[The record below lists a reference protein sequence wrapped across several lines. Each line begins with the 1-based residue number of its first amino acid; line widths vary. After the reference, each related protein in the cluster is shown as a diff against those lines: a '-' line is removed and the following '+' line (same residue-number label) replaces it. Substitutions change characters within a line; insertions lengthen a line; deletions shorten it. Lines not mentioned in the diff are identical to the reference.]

1 MNSQNFLRISASRE
15 RIPLGVL
22 GVALLLLCT
31 SFTTIRAA
39 WADALPQKSPPFE
52 SDGAALSRTPSLP
65 VIRVAPDFILLNT
78 VNQPVHLSDLRGQV
92 VLISF
97 IYTSCTSACPLLTAR
112 MSALWGRLKRDG
124 AAARQVRFLS
134 ITVDP
139 ARDSAAALERY
150 VKRFKADPARWSFL
164 REERQKLQPVLAAY
178 DEWTRPQPDGEIDH
192 PARLY
197 LIDRRGRLREI
208 YSISFFDE
216 RQAFLDIQAL
226 LHQSP

>member
-1 MNSQNFLRISASRE
+1 
-15 RIPLGVL
+15 VL
-22 GVALLLLCT
+22 PRRLEGSKEGSVLTFHRTVLSLLFLLLAIPQAQADTLQES
-31 SFTTIRAA
+31 SF
-39 WADALPQKSPPFE
+39 PFRPNE
-52 SDGAALSRTPSLP
+52 AALSVAPSLP
-65 VIRVAPDFILLNT
+65 VIKPAPDFTLLDT
-78 VNQPVHLSDLRGQV
+78 TGQPVHLSDLRENV

-112 MSALWGRLKRDG
+112 MSALWARLKRDG
-124 AAARQVRFLS
+124 TVARQVRFLS

-178 DEWTRPQPDGEIDH
+178 DEWTRPQPNGEIDH

-197 LIDRRGRLREI
+197 LIDRRGRIREI

-216 RQAFLDIQAL
+216 RQAFLDIKTL
-226 LHQSP
+226 LRESQ

>member
-1 MNSQNFLRISASRE
+1 
-15 RIPLGVL
+15 VK
-22 GVALLLLCT
+22 
-31 SFTTIRAA
+31 
-39 WADALPQKSPPFE
+39 ADALLQKPRLPQSNQ
-52 SDGAALSRTPSLP
+52 AALSPTPSLP
-65 VIRVAPDFILLNT
+65 VIESAPDFTLLDT
-78 VNQPVHLSDLRGQV
+78 AGQPISLSDLRGQV

-124 AAARQVRFLS
+124 TAARQVRFLS

-139 ARDSAAALERY
+139 ALDSAAALERY
-150 VKRFKADPARWSFL
+150 VKRFKADAASWSFL

-197 LIDRRGRLREI
+197 LIDRRGRIREI

-226 LHQSP
+226 LRESQ

>member
-1 MNSQNFLRISASRE
+1 MRVSWESSQVTFRRGI
-15 RIPLGVL
+15 
-22 GVALLLLCT
+22 LLLLCMCLGT
-31 SFTTIRAA
+31 PSAVK
-39 WADALPQKSPPFE
+39 ADASRQNSRLPHSNQ
-52 SDGAALSRTPSLP
+52 AALSVAPSLP
-65 VIRVAPDFILLNT
+65 VIRVAPDFTLLDT
-78 VNQPVHLSDLRGQV
+78 TGQPVHLSDLRENV

-97 IYTSCTSACPLLTAR
+97 IYTNCTSACPLLTAR

-124 AAARQVRFLS
+124 TAARQVRFLS

-197 LIDRRGRLREI
+197 LIDRRGRIREI

-226 LHQSP
+226 LREFQ